1 VQLVN
6 KISLAIT
13 QVRRTDM
20 ALLLCDDAS
29 CTARA
34 AGNRDLALTKY
45 TAAMEQY
52 APLIS
57 YPGEHELYDTFRQKF
72 VEYQALSAQG
82 REAAKAGKPDVARA
96 LLMASATANSITEA
110 QAAADK
116 DVELNAKYGREEGAR
131 TAHIGNMLLFTIIS
145 SGLMTLIMSLVTGIV
160 LTRLIAPPLQT
171 ATAALERLAARDLTG
186 TVESRGSDEI
196 GRMSSAL
203 NSSVG
208 AMRSVLRTVRQGAE
222 KLAAAAMEM
231 DLRSEDAR
239 GNAESQA
246 GKTTQ
251 IAGAAQQMTATI
263 GEISQNAE
271 SAASASRDSAR
282 TAAHGG
288 EVMRA
293 AATTME
299 RIASATHT
307 VSEKMDSLAGRSV
320 EIGKVVNVIQEISEQ
335 TNLLA
340 LNAAIEAA
348 RAGEHGRGFAV
359 VAGEVRRL
367 AERTKSATEEIAA
380 TIRSIQE
387 ETRQTVEVMSSSSE
401 AVNSGIAE
409 TARAR
414 ESLEAIMQA
423 STQVESPDQYD
434 RNCRHRADRGLR

>member
-1 VQLVN
+1 LRAGLAILGFTKLNGAIGDVENNTLPSVQLVN

-307 VSEKMDSLAGRSV
+307 VSEKMDSLLASNDGKTASMFAGAGGLDSGV
-320 EIGKVVNVIQEISEQ
+320 EGEEVGLFADFLDDVYDFANFDG
-335 TNLLA
+335 
-340 LNAAIEAA
+340 AA
-348 RAGEHGRGFAV
+348 GGPPP
-359 VAGEVRRL
+359 RR
-367 AERTKSATEEIAA
+367 THQIC
-380 TIRSIQE
+380 
-387 ETRQTVEVMSSSSE
+387 
-401 AVNSGIAE
+401 NG
-409 TARAR
+409 
-414 ESLEAIMQA
+414 
-423 STQVESPDQYD
+423 
-434 RNCRHRADRGLR
+434 RNCRHHPQYSGRNSPDRRSHVQQLRSR

>member
-1 VQLVN
+1 
-6 KISLAIT
+6 
-13 QVRRTDM
+13 
-20 ALLLCDDAS
+20 
-29 CTARA
+29 
-34 AGNRDLALTKY
+34 
-45 TAAMEQY
+45 MEQY

-307 VSEKMDSLAGRSV
+307 VSEKMDSLLASNDGKTASMFAGAGGLDSGV
-320 EIGKVVNVIQEISEQ
+320 EGEEVGLFADFLDDVYDFANFDG
-335 TNLLA
+335 
-340 LNAAIEAA
+340 AA
-348 RAGEHGRGFAV
+348 GGPPP
-359 VAGEVRRL
+359 RR
-367 AERTKSATEEIAA
+367 THQIC
-380 TIRSIQE
+380 
-387 ETRQTVEVMSSSSE
+387 
-401 AVNSGIAE
+401 NG
-409 TARAR
+409 
-414 ESLEAIMQA
+414 
-423 STQVESPDQYD
+423 
-434 RNCRHRADRGLR
+434 RNCRHHPQYSGRNSPDRRSHVQQLRSR